1 MKTLD
6 VGRRLQDIEIMKD
19 VQKFAMQKAT
29 RLASLSPDTAA
40 LLDSGMSLAQCK
52 QAIQKKQ
59 AEAPPAVVNPSFGI
73 HNSPY
78 HQMLAT
84 DCTILDECIQGMDWV
99 DNRLSGHPK
108 MMFNHVKGRMDD
120 KVLSM
125 EAVNILKKRDVSI
138 AQLVNRWEGDITS
151 FMCGLHTKPGLFQFT
166 FAPATDQVPLTTD
179 QNFTCGPN
187 TKQVPFQFTF
197 APATDQVPFTTDQNF
212 TCGPNTKQVPFQ
224 FTFAPATD
232 QVPFTTDQKSEST
245 NESFISSAEQE
256 KKSTAELDA
265 QTLCKQLDL
274 LEELLSAASLK
285 NEVHRKQFNMDTFS
299 VADMVEYRDGVLEYV
314 IQRYPHAIKEAQ
326 KKHLQ
331 CEYDKIT
338 FHRQLARIW
347 AQMEPATQEKL
358 SRGVPVSTVVS
369 ELSQE
374 LVQLN
379 RTLSKVPATFK
390 FQ

>member
-1 MKTLD
+1 MMKTLD
-6 VGRRLQDIEIMKD
+6 VGRRLQDIEIMKN
-19 VQKFAMQKAT
+19 VQNFAMQKAT

-40 LLDSGMSLAQCK
+40 LLDSGMSFAQCK

-59 AEAPPAVVNPSFGI
+59 AEAPPAVVNPSFGM

-84 DCTILDECIQGMDWV
+84 DYRIVDECIQGMDWV

-151 FMCGLHTKPGLFQFT
+151 FMCNLHTKPGLFQFT
-166 FAPATDQVPLTTD
+166 FAPATDQVPV
-179 QNFTCGPN
+179 FSF
-187 TKQVPFQFTF
+187 VPL
-197 APATDQVPFTTDQNF
+197 
-212 TCGPNTKQVPFQ
+212 
-224 FTFAPATD
+224 
-232 QVPFTTDQKSEST
+232 TTDQKSKST
-245 NESFISSAEQE
+245 NESFIGSAEQE

-374 LVQLN
+374 LIQLN

>member
-40 LLDSGMSLAQCK
+40 LLDSGMSFAQCK

-59 AEAPPAVVNPSFGI
+59 AEAIVNI

-84 DCTILDECIQGMDWV
+84 DYRIVDECIQGMDWV

-125 EAVNILKKRDVSI
+125 KAVNILKKRDVSI

-151 FMCGLHTKPGLFQFT
+151 FMCNLH
-166 FAPATDQVPLTTD
+166 
-179 QNFTCGPN
+179 
-187 TKQVPFQFTF
+187 
-197 APATDQVPFTTDQNF
+197 
-212 TCGPNTKQVPFQ
+212 TKQVPFQ

-245 NESFISSAEQE
+245 NESFIGSAEQE
-256 KKSTAELDA
+256 KKATAELDA

-274 LEELLSAASLK
+274 LEELISAASLK

-347 AQMEPATQEKL
+347 VQMEPATQEKL